1 MAYGILYLFIKI
13 YCINLKGVFGKKA
26 FQDSF
31 SDSHFDIFDNFKNVN
46 FIKRPP
52 EFAKKRGCD

>member
-1 MAYGILYLFIKI
+1 MVYVIVNRYYF
-13 YCINLKGVFGKKA
+13 CNTSMNLEKKA

-31 SDSHFDIFDNFKNVN
+31 PDSHFDIFDIFKNVN

-52 EFAKKRGCD
+52 EFVKKRGCD